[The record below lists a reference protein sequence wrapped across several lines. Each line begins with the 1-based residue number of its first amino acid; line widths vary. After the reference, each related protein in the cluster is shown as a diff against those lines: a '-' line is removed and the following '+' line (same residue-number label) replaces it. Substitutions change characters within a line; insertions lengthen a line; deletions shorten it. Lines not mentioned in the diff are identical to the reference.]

1 MDAARTGRRSV
12 RLRRDRSGTSSS
24 ATGGTRPAWL
34 LVAALLVP
42 VVAALAVWWWQDQER
57 DEIEAARAED
67 RAAVN
72 AATELAHAWASVDYR
87 EVDTYIETVQEGATG
102 DFRDKF
108 DQFVSVTRRLVVSNK
123 QVQEPDIPKDG
134 AALIERS
141 GDQAR
146 VLVVLDAVMTTK
158 ASPDPVYKA
167 ERLLVE
173 LTKVDGQW
181 LVSSLE
187 PIDAAL

>member
-1 MDAARTGRRSV
+1 V
-12 RLRRDRSGTSSS
+12 K
-24 ATGGTRPAWL
+24 PWL

-42 VVAALAVWWWQDQER
+42 VLVAGALWFWQARELD
-57 DEIEAARAED
+57 DVDDARAED

-72 AATELAHAWASVDYR
+72 AATELAHNWASVDYR
-87 EVDTYIETVQEGATG
+87 EIDDYIETVQEGATG

-108 DQFVSVTRRLVVSNK
+108 DQFVSVTRRLVVDNK

-158 ASPDPVYKA
+158 ANKEPVYKA

-173 LTKVDGQW
+173 LTKVDGEW